1 MSLTQQ
7 QIDQIRAL
15 EKHIR
20 LAGELDW
27 EANVNGNGVNAYE
40 ASPVVDRFLDILG
53 LEHIQPTDEEIAEAE
68 ETEEY

>member
-20 LAGELDW
+20 LASELDW
-27 EANVNGNGVNAYE
+27 EANVRGNGINAFE
-40 ASPVVDRFLDILG
+40 ASPVLDEFLDILG
-53 LEHIQPTDEEIAEAE
+53 LEHIQPTEDEIAEAE